1 MGLARVS
8 QERRLL
14 FMRGSAWR
22 PRQEEIA
29 RTRTHRRR
37 DYIGRVWAG
46 HDRRWETWL
55 TCGLMVAATQGMGR
69 AISETSQGRGEAA
82 RRCWVGLVAGPR
94 GWKLGQVHRGTE
106 AGRGRGSGPRGE
118 EAEGKEERAGRLRE
132 GARPSSQIE
141 EKTIFFQFP
150 NPFPFGFQN

>member
-1 MGLARVS
+1 MGL
-8 QERRLL
+8 
-14 FMRGSAWR
+14 
-22 PRQEEIA
+22 
-29 RTRTHRRR
+29 
-37 DYIGRVWAG
+37 
-46 HDRRWETWL
+46 DRRWETWL
-55 TCGLMVAATQGMGR
+55 TCGLMVVATQGMGR

-141 EKTIFFQFP
+141 EKTIFFPISKSFSILFSKP
-150 NPFPFGFQN
+150 NSILNQIKFK